1 MSNTKVYLAP
11 MEGLTDYMFRNAFD
25 EFFGHGKIDK
35 YFMPFISPNQTE
47 KFLAKEM
54 RDIDRNNNLINSIPQ
69 IMTNNSE
76 DFIWTA
82 HMLFDNFGYNEI
94 NLNAGCP
101 SGTVVSKSKGSG
113 MLADTDRLE
122 RILYE
127 IMSDNYIQDNNI
139 KVSVKTRIGIESPDE
154 WYNILEVYNK
164 FSLEELII
172 HPRVRTDYYRGDV
185 NKEAF
190 KLAIK
195 ESRNP
200 VCYNGDIF
208 TRNDYIA
215 FLKDYAYTDEN
226 SKSPLPHCIM
236 LGRGLVADPGLIN
249 VLISDN
255 PYEYA
260 RNLKEDKDNMRKL
273 HNYVYEERLKIMSGD
288 KHAIH
293 RMKEMWCYMEYAFGD
308 CKKEAKAIKKAQKMS
323 DYKDAVNV
331 FFTNCHLSEPA
342 HILFSKKF

>member
-1 MSNTKVYLAP
+1 
-11 MEGLTDYMFRNAFD
+11 
-25 EFFGHGKIDK
+25 
-35 YFMPFISPNQTE
+35 
-47 KFLAKEM
+47 
-54 RDIDRNNNLINSIPQ
+54 
-69 IMTNNSE
+69 
-76 DFIWTA
+76 
-82 HMLFDNFGYNEI
+82 
-94 NLNAGCP
+94 
-101 SGTVVSKSKGSG
+101 
-113 MLADTDRLE
+113 
-122 RILYE
+122 
-127 IMSDNYIQDNNI
+127 MSDNYIQDNNI

-190 KLAIK
+190 RLAIK

-249 VLISDN
+249 VLIGDN

-288 KHAIH
+288 KHPIVL
-293 RMKEMWCYMEYAFGD
+293 CY
-308 CKKEAKAIKKAQKMS
+308 
-323 DYKDAVNV
+323 NV
-331 FFTNCHLSEPA
+331 S
-342 HILFSKKF
+342 IVMQSI